1 MAGKKILDE
10 RKKMNV
16 VAHDV
21 EELVRDGETLI
32 STTDLKGIITYANR
46 DFQRIGGYTEEEL
59 LGRPHNIVRHPDM
72 PRSAFKDLWDTLAA
86 NRPWHGMVKNLCKNG
101 NYYWVDANVAPVI
114 REGRTI
120 GYMSVRR
127 KPSREQVEFA
137 DGLYADV
144 LAGKKKLGSSLATG
158 RSLSTRTLT
167 GAAIVV
173 ATLALGIAAQFL
185 TPFNSAAALASG
197 LAAVMIIIGAVW
209 IRRAILLPL
218 KELARIAQEIA
229 EGNLT
234 TRIAHNRPDE
244 VGDVQRSLLMMLI
257 NTAGLIGQIK
267 ENTFRLNQAADR
279 LNGASN
285 ELSDSAEA
293 ASEQSSTIAAAA
305 EEMNQ
310 NLQVM
315 SSAIEE
321 MSITIGEVARKTAQ
335 AAQLVSETNRRA
347 SNSDQI
353 VGSLSQKA
361 QNIGKVIDAIASI
374 ADQTKLL
381 ALNASIEAANAGDA
395 GRGFAVVAS
404 EVKELARQSFESAEE
419 IKTEITGIQ
428 QSSSE
433 VVRAINEIR
442 DYVQQVTEIS
452 QAIASAVEEQSMTA
466 RESASNIVQLTQ
478 ASSSVAANING
489 VSRSVKNSS
498 SNAEQATAMVTE
510 LNGMVQNLSAMVQR
524 FAV

>member
-1 MAGKKILDE
+1 MAKNKVLEE

-16 VAHDV
+16 VVNDAEDV
-21 EELVRDGETLI
+21 MRDGDTLI
-32 STTDLKGIITYANR
+32 STTDLKGIVTYANR
-46 DFQRIGGYTEEEL
+46 EFLQIAGLEEDELIGK
-59 LGRPHNIVRHPDM
+59 PHNVVRHPDM
-72 PRSAFKDLWDTLAA
+72 PRSAFQDLWSTLQAD
-86 NRPWHGMVKNLCKNG
+86 RPWNGMVRNRAKAG
-101 NYYWVDANVAPVI
+101 NYYWVDANVAPVM
-114 REGRTI
+114 REGRKI

-127 KPSREQVEFA
+127 KPTRQQVDEADRLYNSVMRGKSRLRSSQRTGMSLNLRLILGLMSAAFFA
-137 DGLYADV
+137 
-144 LAGKKKLGSSLATG
+144 LAGSVAEFLTGIRGLGLIG
-158 RSLSTRTLT
+158 GLLT
-167 GAAIVV
+167 GAV
-173 ATLALGIAAQFL
+173 AVAGILWVQRTILAPVKEVTRVA
-185 TPFNSAAALASG
+185 
-197 LAAVMIIIGAVW
+197 
-209 IRRAILLPL
+209 RA
-218 KELARIAQEIA
+218 IA
-229 EGNLT
+229 EGDLSA
-234 TRIAHNRPDE
+234 RIVHDRPDE
-244 VGDVQRSLLMMLI
+244 VGDLQRALLMMLI
-257 NTAGLIGQIK
+257 NTAGIIGQIK
-267 ENTFRLNQAADR
+267 ENTFRLNQSAVH
-279 LNGASN
+279 LNGASV
-285 ELSDSAEA
+285 ELSNSAEA

-335 AAQLVSETNRRA
+335 AAQLVAETNNRA
-347 SNSDQI
+347 ANSDDI
-353 VGSLSQKA
+353 VSTLSQKA

-428 QSSSE
+428 QSSAE

-452 QAIASAVEEQSMTA
+452 QAIASAVEEQSTTA
-466 RESASNIVQLTQ
+466 RESASNISQLTQ

-489 VSRSVKNSS
+489 VSQSVKVSS
-498 SNAEQATAMVTE
+498 SNAEQATAMVSE